1 MQWLLGYFRTLSPVS
16 PAIEQGGRANFVRQ
30 GPSYLGGNDYTEE
43 IDLRHIFARGFPFIF
58 SCAMAAGVGPG
69 IP

>member
-1 MQWLLGYFRTLSPVS
+1 MQRLYGHFRTLSP
-16 PAIEQGGRANFVRQ
+16 AIAAIAQGWRANFVRQ

-58 SCAMAAGVGPG
+58 SCAMAAGMGPG

>member
-1 MQWLLGYFRTLSPVS
+1 MQRLYGHFRTLSPALT
-16 PAIEQGGRANFVRQ
+16 AIAQGERANFVRL